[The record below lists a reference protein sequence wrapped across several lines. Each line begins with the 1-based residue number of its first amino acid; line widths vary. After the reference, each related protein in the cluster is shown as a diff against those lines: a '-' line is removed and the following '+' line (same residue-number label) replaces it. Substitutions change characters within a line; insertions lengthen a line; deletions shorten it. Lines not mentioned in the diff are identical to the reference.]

1 MLQLLRRYLRLMR
14 THDFSYSYSDDF
26 QFWFS
31 ENEKRIEILMLRS
44 ALLLTSRSRWFI
56 TRAERRYGHV

>member
-14 THDFSYSYSDDF
+14 THDFSYSYTDDYSL
-26 QFWFS
+26 WKR
-31 ENEKRIEILMLRS
+31 ENDKRIRIMMLKG
-44 ALLLTSRSRWFI
+44 ALLLTSRGRWFI